1 MQTIIVWLRRD
12 LRLTDNAAL
21 IAAAERGDHV
31 IPLYIWSPDEDRPWQ
46 PGAAQRWWLHHSL
59 CALDKDLADA
69 GSRLLIRSGNS
80 LQVLR
85 QLAEETGAA
94 GVFWNRLYEPAARDR
109 DATIKAALREDG
121 LVCESFNASLLFEP
135 WEVATAAGKPYRV
148 FTPFWKSCLAAPPP
162 RTPGAR
168 PKRLAAPPRW
178 PDSRQVAALELLP
191 DIPWHEG
198 LEESWVPGETGAW
211 RRLDEFLDH
220 GLGGYDDR
228 RDYPAIE
235 GVSRISPHL
244 HFGEI
249 SPHAVWQTVSSL
261 SAAGTE
267 SGAAAYLR
275 ELGWRE
281 FAHHVLYHFPHTTE
295 APLDSRF
302 GDFPWHRGSGEP
314 LEAWQKGRTGIPMV
328 DAGMRQLWRTGW
340 MHNRVRMVVAS
351 LLVKNLR
358 WSWLDGAEWF
368 WDTLVDANLANNTM
382 GWQWAA
388 GCGADAAPFFR
399 IFNPVLQGQKFDPD
413 GGYVRRYVPELRRV
427 PPRYLHR
434 PWEMSLSERDKIGF
448 RLGRDYPEPIV
459 DLKASRQSALEA
471 FKSLRNATT

>member
-1 MQTIIVWLRRD
+1 MQPIIVWLRRE

-21 IAAAERGDHV
+21 MAAAERGDNV
-31 IPLYIWSPDEDRPWQ
+31 IPVYIWSPAEDHPWE
-46 PGAAQRWWLHHSL
+46 PGSAQRWWLHHSL
-59 CALDKDLADA
+59 RALDRDLADA
-69 GSRLLIRSGNS
+69 GSRLIVRSGNS

-85 QLAEETGAA
+85 QLAEETGAS
-94 GVFWNRLYEPAARDR
+94 GVFWNRLYEPAARER

-121 LVCESFNASLLFEP
+121 LICESFNASLLFEP
-135 WEVATAAGKPYRV
+135 WQVATAAGNPYRV
-148 FTPFWKSCLAAPPP
+148 FTPFWKSCLAIEPP
-162 RTPGAR
+162 REPVAKPT
-168 PKRLAAPPRW
+168 RLAAPPRW
-178 PDSRQVAALELLP
+178 PESMPVDALELLP
-191 DIPWHEG
+191 RAPWEAG
-198 LEESWVPGETGAW
+198 LEASWSPGETGAW
-211 RRLDEFLDH
+211 KQLEAFLSH
-220 GLGGYDDR
+220 GLLGYDGR
-228 RDYPAIE
+228 RDYPAIN
-235 GVSRISPHL
+235 GVSRLSPHL
-244 HFGEI
+244 HFGEM
-249 SPHAVWQTVSSL
+249 SPFSLWQAVSSL

-281 FAHHVLYHFPHTTE
+281 FAHHVLYHFPHTAE
-295 APLDSRF
+295 EPLDARF
-302 GDFPWHRGSGEP
+302 GNFPWRRGGGAP

-351 LLVKNLR
+351 LLVKNLQ
-358 WSWLDGAEWF
+358 WSWREGAEWF
-368 WDTLVDANLANNTM
+368 WDTLVDASLANNTM

-413 GGYVRRYVPELRRV
+413 GGYVRRYVPELRKV

-434 PWEMSLSERDKIGF
+434 PWEMSVSERDKIGF

-459 DLKASRQSALEA
+459 DLKTSRQRALEA
-471 FKSLRNATT
+471 FKSLRSGST